1 MAAIGAH
8 GRRIMAALEEGRPA
22 RRHGDGWRVGVLEAP
37 DSLIDTLARADLVT
51 VAGTALRL
59 TAAGQGFTARISRP
73 DRANRLIVERPV
85 ISAESRGGRG
95 GGADEARRRDG
106 TGGNEGGPARPPRSV
121 AVNAGE
127 SPLGWLLS
135 RGLLTRRQFDAGE
148 RLRADWEMAGLSPRV
163 TMRWDAAPVAR
174 GGRGPDAPLDP
185 TLAQIAA
192 KLRFD
197 GAIAAAGP
205 GLADICWRVVCGGEG
220 LEGAERALGW
230 PRRAGKLV
238 LLMALDRVADFY
250 GVR

>member
-1 MAAIGAH
+1 M
-8 GRRIMAALEEGRPA
+8 
-22 RRHGDGWRVGVLEAP
+22 
-37 DSLIDTLARADLVT
+37 
-51 VAGTALRL
+51 
-59 TAAGQGFTARISRP
+59 
-73 DRANRLIVERPV
+73 
-85 ISAESRGGRG
+85 
-95 GGADEARRRDG
+95 
-106 TGGNEGGPARPPRSV
+106 

-135 RGLLTRRQFDAGE
+135 RGLLTRRQFGAGE

-192 KLRFD
+192 KRRFD